1 MIDDVPLGYA
11 VSRVE
16 LLRTGEILGQVSDI
30 WVDPEARGVG
40 LGESLIGSII
50 SWCTERNC
58 VGIDSMALPGN
69 RATKNFFETFGFKAR
84 LLTVHKPLDEP

>member
-30 WVDPEARGVG
+30 WVDPEARSVG

-84 LLTVHKPLDEP
+84 LLIVHKPLNEP